1 MHVTPK
7 IDTAIIIH
15 SQVGIELGLV
25 IFLRQ
30 RVEIR
35 LLYGKE
41 KLFTSLWTLL
51 HTLLVV
57 FLHLLGNGSIQ
68 ILNRIEDVI
77 TEWSKDPA
85 VDNPHMV
92 FNETLVLRMHR
103 TCRDGYTAVVVTEVI
118 KNLVEHGHPI
128 ITLDDCCFEVVRHKD
143 LRYSA
148 YVP

>member
-41 KLFTSLWTLL
+41 KLF
-51 HTLLVV
+51 
-57 FLHLLGNGSIQ
+57 
-68 ILNRIEDVI
+68 
-77 TEWSKDPA
+77 
-85 VDNPHMV
+85 
-92 FNETLVLRMHR
+92 NETLVLRMHR
-103 TCRDGYTAVVVTEVI
+103 TCRDGNTAVVVTEVI

-128 ITLDDCCFEVVRHKD
+128 LTLDDCSFEVVRHKD